1 MSTIQSQPIAKSM
14 DPSRLPIHGNH
25 DASLNTGESSS
36 FRATF
41 EATLQRPQSSL
52 LGPKESSKESPSK
65 AHASPSDGQVKQLK
79 EKDSV
84 DPEKNKDPS
93 VKKGDS
99 HELAGMHESL
109 TSTTTKPHP
118 GAKPSPENPQKKP
131 FATEDLK
138 GSPKVDIQTRMGH
151 ELETS
156 KKQAAHKG
164 MSHAPAKS
172 AAIQDAKESRIKDG
186 LAAQKTET

>member
-1 MSTIQSQPIAKSM
+1 M

-84 DPEKNKDPS
+84 DPEKNEDPS
-93 VKKGDS
+93 AKKGDS
-99 HELAGMHESL
+99 HELAGMHESI